1 VHILSRDKQTG
12 EFDFL
17 QANLSEAP
25 TTLKQNVTLKLEE
38 KVFKLVFSKLNWNS
52 IFKENNDLIN
62 AIVKN
67 FFDTMTASAMRLGQY
82 IVMKAV
88 LD

>member
-1 VHILSRDKQTG
+1 
-12 EFDFL
+12 
-17 QANLSEAP
+17 
-25 TTLKQNVTLKLEE
+25 VTLKLEE
-38 KVFKLVFSKLNWNS
+38 KVFELIFTKLNWNS

-67 FFDTMTASAMRLGQY
+67 FFDTMAASAMRLGQY